1 MSSQVVSALP
11 QLWLI
16 VFGSD
21 EFQHKKQ
28 PVYRLTQVEFL
39 FCRKTLEAFK
49 EGDIDVL
56 IGTDRMAR
64 GIHIDGL
71 RYVINYDMPPYVKTY
86 IHRAGRTA
94 RAGESGSC
102 FTFLRKH
109 EVMHS
114 LTIISS
120 FPMTIIA
127 MC

>member
-1 MSSQVVSALP
+1 MSFFNKLEIDIKLGFFSIILEMLSWATIILVNAII
-11 QLWLI
+11 LI
-16 VFGSD
+16 
-21 EFQHKKQ
+21 
-28 PVYRLTQVEFL
+28 EFL
-39 FCRKTLEAFK
+39 SCRKTLEAFK
-49 EGDIDVL
+49 EGGIDVL

-109 EVMHS
+109 EVM
-114 LTIISS
+114 L
-120 FPMTIIA
+120 
-127 MC
+127 C

>member
-1 MSSQVVSALP
+1 MNLS
-11 QLWLI
+11 
-16 VFGSD
+16 
-21 EFQHKKQ
+21 
-28 PVYRLTQVEFL
+28 
-39 FCRKTLEAFK
+39 CRKTLEAFK
-49 EGDIDVL
+49 ERKIDVL

-109 EVMHS
+109 EVMANA
-114 LTIISS
+114 L
-120 FPMTIIA
+120 PDNNR
-127 MC
+127 